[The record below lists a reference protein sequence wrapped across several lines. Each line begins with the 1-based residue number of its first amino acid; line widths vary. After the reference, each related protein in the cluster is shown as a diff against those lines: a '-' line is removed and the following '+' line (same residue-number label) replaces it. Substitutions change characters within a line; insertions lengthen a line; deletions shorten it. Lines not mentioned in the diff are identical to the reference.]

1 LAPKRQQKKQTKV
14 QKKAFSR
21 KDLVGSVHKEPP
33 WIGCFEDSR
42 QTGLQNGD
50 TVDGSEILHSPVE
63 VGSLTHYL
71 WDFKNIPG
79 GCLGFL
85 PSTVF

>member
-1 LAPKRQQKKQTKV
+1 M
-14 QKKAFSR
+14 F
-21 KDLVGSVHKEPP
+21 G
-33 WIGCFEDSR
+33 EDSR